1 MAARRFAHV
10 VEVAGASGS
19 GSPLLLLDPQHT
31 VTGVGLHPLA
41 IEEVRERRRQ
51 ARDACLAEWGPIS
64 RGVAR
69 TRYALASGRIMTDV
83 AFGMLERSRRP
94 LGDEDRA
101 LIEQRRHND
110 LGTTRFDAKF
120 TFFIGA
126 AGLVLGYVWQ
136 PVFRWP
142 TVALTL
148 AGAVIG
154 FLVDYRRFKRE
165 RDTRE
170 AATAAK
176 WNPVIAVG
184 VVEHVVAEASSA
196 VRIDDS
202 DGNTAWFLQADER
215 QILCVWDWA
224 EHATDHVKIDLVPG
238 DAPATVAVVWSG
250 KKLKPLRPTRTFKSG
265 EREPEQCEV
274 LDGTLQELDSL
285 LRAGGTR

>member
-1 MAARRFAHV
+1 
-10 VEVAGASGS
+10 
-19 GSPLLLLDPQHT
+19 
-31 VTGVGLHPLA
+31 
-41 IEEVRERRRQ
+41 
-51 ARDACLAEWGPIS
+51 
-64 RGVAR
+64 
-69 TRYALASGRIMTDV
+69 MTDV
-83 AFGMLERSRRP
+83 AFEMLERSRRP

-101 LIEQRRHND
+101 LIERHRQNE

-120 TFFIGA
+120 TFLIGA

-154 FLVDYRRFKRE
+154 FLVDYRRYKRD

-184 VVEHVVAEASSA
+184 VVEHIVAEASSA

-202 DGNTAWFLQADER
+202 DGNTAWFLQAGEG

-238 DAPATVAVVWSG
+238 DTPTTVTVVWSG
-250 KKLKPLRPTRTFKSG
+250 KKLKPLRPARTFKHG

-274 LDGTLQELDSL
+274 LDGTLQELESL
-285 LRAGGTR
+285 LRTGGTR